1 MRSFLPTV
9 YVLLLAA
16 CAGPK
21 PDQNAVL
28 SGAVNWS
35 ERVTY
40 GPEAA
45 LYVYLVDASGPES
58 ALQVELQKFDNPA
71 PGSELLAASTVE
83 GMIPSGTRFELAVP
97 LDQIDQGHDYR
108 LKAAIVDR
116 GRPVMATANP
126 PLVLTKGRPTQV
138 DLELAPIPLG

>member
-1 MRSFLPTV
+1 MRPILSAVVL
-9 YVLLLAA
+9 LLLAA

-28 SGAVNWS
+28 SGTVHWS

-40 GPEAA
+40 GPEAT
-45 LYVYLVDASGPES
+45 LYVYLVDASGPEG
-58 ALQVELQKFDNPA
+58 ALQVELEKLDNPA

-97 LDQIDQGHDYR
+97 LDQVDQGHDYR
-108 LKAAIVDR
+108 LKAAIVDQ
-116 GRPVMATANP
+116 GRPVMATASP
-126 PLVLTKGRPTQV
+126 PLVLTRGRPTQV

>member
-1 MRSFLPTV
+1 MRSCLSAAV
-9 YVLLLAA
+9 LLLLAA

-28 SGAVNWS
+28 SGTVHWS

-40 GPEAA
+40 GPEAT
-45 LYVYLVDASGPES
+45 LYVYLVDASGPEG
-58 ALQVELQKFDNPA
+58 ALQVELEKLDNPA

-97 LDQIDQGHDYR
+97 LDQVDQ
-108 LKAAIVDR
+108 
-116 GRPVMATANP
+116 GRPVMATASP
-126 PLVLTKGRPTQV
+126 PLVLTRGRPTQV